1 MPTERPPAVAGGPAG
16 PVYSVG
22 EAARLAGISPST
34 IRLYEKA
41 GLLTLRRTPG
51 GHRYLT
57 EDDLSNLKRIGVLR
71 RTQRLPLAAIRRHLE
86 ALTPAT
92 RDDAAGEPAVP
103 RLGQRIRALRR
114 RYRWGPF
121 RLKIQCG
128 LPCSPGAI
136 YRVLRQAGLIRRR
149 LPKWK
154 KKRDLREAKKTLAP
168 FEKIQLDVKD
178 LSDIPEY
185 WPAPSPEA
193 LPRYQFTARDVRT
206 GAAFVAFAFSNDGTH
221 AAAFASYL
229 THHLARYGVDLE
241 SLRLQTDNGSEF
253 IGHARKKSPQPSEF
267 QDVLRRLQIRHER
280 IPPARSTW
288 NSDVETFHRT
298 IQDELFSVET
308 LRSPSELLGK
318 AYTYQL
324 FYNHFRKN
332 RWRQNQSPREIL
344 DTLAPHSYDPG
355 VLSLPPVLLDH
366 FLQPPHPGNDVSESP
381 RVRPGCS

>member
-1 MPTERPPAVAGGPAG
+1 MRYFNLRNQMKENGFSLRVHMVQLARLKGISA
-16 PVYSVG
+16 
-22 EAARLAGISPST
+22 AAREMKTS
-34 IRLYEKA
+34 RLTVRKW
-41 GLLTLRRTPG
+41 LRRFDQFGLQGLKDRSRAP
-51 GHRYLT
+51 HRRPRKIPP
-57 EDDLSNLKRIGVLR
+57 DL
-71 RTQRLPLAAIRRHLE
+71 E
-86 ALTPAT
+86 
-92 RDDAAGEPAVP
+92 E
-103 RLGQRIRALRR
+103 RIRALRR

-381 RVRPGCS
+381 IKVKVPP